1 MSLMF
6 LRIVSLVVVWWGCS
20 AAALAATPAA
30 ASERWLRETVL
41 QAGYPGARL
50 LMAGVDG
57 EPVVDIAAGHAD
69 IARSRP
75 LGKDAIYRIYSMT
88 KPVVSAAA
96 LRLVGQGHAR
106 LDDPVELHLPML
118 AGLQVYEDGR
128 LRDPRRAMTVRHL
141 LTHTAGFAVAGGEAS
156 RRREAAALERSAS
169 LADLVE
175 RLRGVPLERDPGTRF
190 VYDGLATD
198 VLGRL
203 VEVWSGQTLDAYL
216 QAEFFAPL
224 DMRDTGFEVPAAQ
237 RARLVELGRIDAQG
251 RLAPADAAP
260 GGLPGAP
267 LRPYPSAA
275 GGLYSTAADY
285 LAFARML
292 LARGRHGDR
301 QLVPAGLVD
310 AMFQDQLG
318 SMGLE
323 HPYADER
330 PGRGFGLGLSV
341 LLDPAANGRSGAPG
355 QAGWSGAAST
365 YFVIDPA
372 RATIGLL
379 LLQHLPG
386 DHPGELPRVAL
397 PFYNHLQQVPV
408 P

>member
-1 MSLMF
+1 MSLTF
-6 LRIVSLVVVWWGCS
+6 LRIVSLAVVWWGCS
-20 AAALAATPAA
+20 AAALAGTSAT
-30 ASERWLRETVL
+30 ASARWVADTVL

-50 LMAGVDG
+50 LLATGEG

-75 LGKDAIYRIYSMT
+75 LGRDAIYRIYSMT

-106 LDDPVELHLPML
+106 LDDPVALHLPAL
-118 AGLQVYEDGR
+118 AGLQVLEDGR
-128 LRDPRRAMTVRHL
+128 LREPRRAMTLRHL
-141 LTHTAGFAVAGGEAS
+141 LTHTAGFAVEGEAL
-156 RRREAAALERSAS
+156 RQREAADLERSAS

-203 VEVWSGQTLDAYL
+203 VEVWSGQALDAYL

-224 DMRDTGFEVPAAQ
+224 GMRDTGFEVPASH
-237 RARLVELGRIDAQG
+237 RDRVVELSRIDAQG
-251 RLAPADAAP
+251 RLVPGDAQP
-260 GGLPGAP
+260 GSVAGAP

-275 GGLYSTAADY
+275 GGLYSTATDY

-292 LARGRHGDR
+292 LARGRHDGR

-318 SMGLE
+318 PMGLD

-372 RATIGLL
+372 RASVGLL
-379 LLQHLPG
+379 MLQHLPG
-386 DHPGELPRVAL
+386 DHAGELPRLAL
-397 PFYNHLQQVPV
+397 SFYNHLQQVPV

>member
-1 MSLMF
+1 MSLTF
-6 LRIVSLVVVWWGCS
+6 LRIVSLAVVWWACS
-20 AAALAATPAA
+20 AAALAGTPAA
-30 ASERWLRETVL
+30 ASERWLADTVL

-50 LMAGVDG
+50 LLATGDG
-57 EPVVDIAAGHAD
+57 EPIVDIAAGHAD

-75 LGKDAIYRIYSMT
+75 LGRDAIYRIYSMT
-88 KPVVSAAA
+88 KPIVSAAA

-106 LDDPVELHLPML
+106 LDDPVALHLPAL
-118 AGLQVYEDGR
+118 AGLQVLERGR
-128 LRDPRRAMTVRHL
+128 LRDPLRAVTVRHL
-141 LTHTAGFAVAGGEAS
+141 LTHTAGFAVADGEAL
-156 RRREAAALERSAS
+156 RLREAAGLERSAS

-203 VEVWSGQTLDAYL
+203 VEVWSGQALDAYL

-224 DMRDTGFEVPAAQ
+224 GMRDSGFEVAADH
-237 RARLVELGRIDAQG
+237 RERLVELGRIDAHG
-251 RLAPADAAP
+251 RLVPADAQP
-260 GGLPGAP
+260 GSVAGAP

-275 GGLYSTAADY
+275 GGLYSTASDY

-301 QLVPAGLVD
+301 QLVPAELVD
-310 AMFQDQLG
+310 AMFQDQLA
-318 SMGLE
+318 SMGLD

-341 LLDPAANGRSGAPG
+341 LIDPSANGRSGAPG

-372 RATIGLL
+372 RASVGLL
-379 LLQHLPG
+379 MLQHLPG
-386 DHPGELPRVAL
+386 DHAGELPRVAL
-397 PFYNHLQQVPV
+397 SFYNHLQQVPV

>member
-106 LDDPVELHLPML
+106 LDDPVALHLPAL
-118 AGLQVYEDGR
+118 AGLQVLEDGR
-128 LRDPRRAMTVRHL
+128 LREPRRAMTLRHL
-141 LTHTAGFAVAGGEAS
+141 LTHTAGFAVEGEAL
-156 RRREAAALERSAS
+156 RQREAADLERSAS

-203 VEVWSGQTLDAYL
+203 VEVWSGQALDAYL

-224 DMRDTGFEVPAAQ
+224 GMRDTGFEVPASH
-237 RARLVELGRIDAQG
+237 RDRVVELSRIDAQG
-251 RLAPADAAP
+251 RLVPGDAQP
-260 GGLPGAP
+260 GSVAGAP

-275 GGLYSTAADY
+275 GGLYSTATDY

-292 LARGRHGDR
+292 LARGRHDGR

-318 SMGLE
+318 PMGLD

-372 RATIGLL
+372 RASVGLL
-379 LLQHLPG
+379 MLQHLPG
-386 DHPGELPRVAL
+386 DHAGELPRLAL
-397 PFYNHLQQVPV
+397 SFYNHLQQVPV